1 MTHAPGTFCFA
12 ELHTSELE
20 PDKRFYGELFGW
32 RAVDLPGAGG
42 EYALLQK
49 DGKDVA
55 ALRRTT
61 GPRRWVP
68 YLAVTSVDETAT
80 SAHRHGAAIIGAPFD
95 MTGMARLAV
104 VHDPA
109 GGVLGLWESRGHGG
123 AAVLDEPASLWWAE
137 LVTRDVQVAKNFY
150 ANVLGWRAVDTL
162 KYGIRYSV
170 FKLGDQSVAGLLP
183 IGSDWGPVATHWQVL
198 FATDN
203 ADAKFARAKELGG
216 SVIFGPNDVPNAG
229 RAAILLDA
237 RNASFVVMQP
247 ANPPAGT

>member
-1 MTHAPGTFCFA
+1 MTHPAGTFCFA

-20 PDKRFYGELFGW
+20 PDTRFYGELFGW
-32 RAVDLPGAGG
+32 TAVDVPGAGG
-42 EYALLQK
+42 GYAMFQR

-55 ALRRTT
+55 GLRRTN

-68 YLAVTSVDETAT
+68 YLSVTSVDETAT
-80 SAHRHGAAIIGAPFD
+80 SAHRHGAAIVAAPVD
-95 MTGMARLAV
+95 MAGLARVAV
-104 VHDPA
+104 IHDPA
-109 GGVLGLWESRGHGG
+109 GGVVGLWEARSHPG

-137 LVTRDVQVAKNFY
+137 LVTRDVQVAKTFY
-150 ANVLGWRAVDTL
+150 GSVLGWRAVDTL

-170 FKLGDQSVAGLLP
+170 FKLGEDAVAGLMP
-183 IGSDWGPVATHWQVL
+183 IGSDWGPVGAHWQVL

-229 RAAILLDA
+229 RAAILVDA

-247 ANPPAGT
+247 SAPQ